1 MYLFTLRWQQHR
13 DDSIVSNCLA
23 TILDYIK
30 EIGVCLRDQ
39 NNTAII
45 KTIGSSFISVILSE
59 AYFLKLLISINRK
72 NKLKLDLP
80 NEEYIYQILPFTY
93 QESLLKKA
101 DQGKII
107 KNDNAYFNSVT
118 MLIEGIQ
125 NDKDLFQSFRER
137 NSDILQSSV

>member
-30 EIGVCLRDQ
+30 EIGSCLRDQ
-39 NNTAII
+39 NNKAII

>member
-137 NSDILQSSV
+137 NSNILQSSV